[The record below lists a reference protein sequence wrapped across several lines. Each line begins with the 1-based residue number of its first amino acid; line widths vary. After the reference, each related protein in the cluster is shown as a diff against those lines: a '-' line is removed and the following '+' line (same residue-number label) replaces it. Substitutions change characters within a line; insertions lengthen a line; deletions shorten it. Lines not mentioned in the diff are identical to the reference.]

1 MQLRPQH
8 PRDRL
13 TWAASFHFGR
23 ESPAPF
29 CVGGHSAGQG
39 RLVVKR
45 RTEEGL
51 KTKGI
56 ASMKEISSFDQTDE
70 EILTFTA
77 PDAALEI
84 AAQQATGSYTF
95 VSE

>member
-1 MQLRPQH
+1 M
-8 PRDRL
+8 
-13 TWAASFHFGR
+13 
-23 ESPAPF
+23 
-29 CVGGHSAGQG
+29 
-39 RLVVKR
+39 KR